1 MTTAPAPPSAPP
13 AGDPALG
20 PGVSG
25 SAPHGG
31 PVAGRRPRTMSKAA
45 VNAALVM
52 AALYTSFPLVWMLMA
67 AGKDATGIM
76 SGQVLSLRHFDLLGN
91 LSGLVHQD
99 GGIYLRWYGN
109 SLFYAGVGSAVC
121 ALISVCAGYAFDVYE
136 FRGKE
141 KLFGFVLLG
150 VLVPSA
156 ATVLP
161 LYLLASKVHLVN
173 TVWAILIPSV
183 VNPFGVY
190 LARVFSAG
198 YVPAEVLEAAR
209 VDGASE
215 LRIFRSIGL
224 PMLKS
229 GFTTIMLFQFSA
241 IWNGFFLALVMLS
254 NQHLYPVSLG
264 LYMWNDSVSTDAP
277 SMISLVI
284 SGSVIAVVPVILLF
298 ICLQRFWRAGLTA
311 GSVK

>member
-1 MTTAPAPPSAPP
+1 MTTATAPP
-13 AGDPALG
+13 AAAASATATAPNPG
-20 PGVSG
+20 PSR
-25 SAPHGG
+25 H
-31 PVAGRRPRTMSKAA
+31 RRTMSKAA
-45 VNAALVM
+45 VNAALAL
-52 AALYTSFPLVWMLMA
+52 AALYTFFPLVWMLLA
-67 AGKDATGIM
+67 AAKDPTGVM
-76 SGQVLSLRHFDLLGN
+76 SGQVFSLRHFDLFAN

-99 GGIYLRWYGN
+99 HGIYLRWFGN
-109 SLFYAGVGSAVC
+109 SLLYAGGGSLVC
-121 ALISVCAGYAFDVYE
+121 ALVSVAAGYAFDTYD
-136 FRGKE
+136 FPGKE
-141 KLFGFVLLG
+141 KLFGLVLIG
-150 VLVPSA
+150 VLIPSA

-161 LYLLASKVHLVN
+161 MYLLASKVHLVN
-173 TVWAILIPSV
+173 TVWAIMIPSV

-198 YVPAEVLEAAR
+198 YVPTEVVEAAR

-215 LRIFRSIGL
+215 LRIFRSVGL

-254 NQHLYPVSLG
+254 NQRLYPVSLG
-264 LYMWNDSVSTDAP
+264 LYMWNDSVAQDAP

-284 SGSVIAVVPVILLF
+284 SGSVVAVIPVILLF
-298 ICLQRFWRAGLTA
+298 LCLQRFWRAGLTA

>member
-1 MTTAPAPPSAPP
+1 MTAATAPNR
-13 AGDPALG
+13 
-20 PGVSG
+20 
-25 SAPHGG
+25 G
-31 PVAGRRPRTMSKAA
+31 PVRNRRTMSKAA
-45 VNAALVM
+45 VNAALVL
-52 AALYTSFPLVWMLMA
+52 AALYTFFPLVWMLVA
-67 AGKDATGIM
+67 AAKDPTGVM
-76 SGQVLSLRHFDLLGN
+76 SGQVFTLRHFSLSAN
-91 LSGLVHQD
+91 LSGLLHQD
-99 GGIYLRWYGN
+99 GGIYLRWFGN
-109 SLFYAGVGSAVC
+109 SLFYAGAGSVVC
-121 ALISVCAGYAFDVYE
+121 ALVSIAAGYAFHTYE
-136 FRGKE
+136 FPGKE
-141 KLFGFVLLG
+141 KLFGVVLLG

-161 LYLLASKVHLVN
+161 MYLLASKAHLVN

-198 YVPAEVLEAAR
+198 YVPGEVIEAAR

-215 LRIFRSIGL
+215 LRIFRSVGL

-254 NQHLYPVSLG
+254 NQRLYPVSLG
-264 LYMWNDSVSTDAP
+264 LYMWNDSVAQDAP

-284 SGSVIAVVPVILLF
+284 CGSVVAVVPVVLLF
-298 ICLQRFWRAGLTA
+298 LSLQRFWRAGLTA
-311 GSVK
+311 GSIK